1 MIVVHV
7 CFYYNDDNNKNDKHF
22 SSFTTR
28 MATPVKSAKKANK
41 KYIPVKTSF
50 NSPFSPSWSPL
61 PQNDMHFILKTL
73 KDKILSTGL
82 VKKEVKVFRPWKK
95 KKAQLPSVTSEAVPQ
110 VTQDAESQEAPRNG
124 WSDVAVRRQL
134 AIGINEVTKALER
147 NDLKL
152 LLVCKSVRPKH
163 MTNHLIALSMSR
175 GVPAC
180 QVPRLSQSLSVPL
193 GLKSVLALG
202 FRQSASKEE
211 EAFTDTIEAIKPKV
225 PPLDVPWLSLKPE
238 EEEEEKEVGEKKGQ
252 KRKLEAEVV
261 NESSSSSATLQPLK
275 VKRVIANPSKQTKK
289 KKRKS

>member
-1 MIVVHV
+1 
-7 CFYYNDDNNKNDKHF
+7 
-22 SSFTTR
+22 
-28 MATPVKSAKKANK
+28 MATPVNSAKKTSK

-50 NSPFSPSWSPL
+50 NSPFSPAWSPL

-73 KDKILSTGL
+73 EDKILSTGL

-95 KKAQLPSVTSEAVPQ
+95 KKVQLPSVTSEAPPQ
-110 VTQDAESQEAPRNG
+110 VTQDAESQEAPQNG
-124 WSDVAVRRQL
+124 WTDMAVRRQL

-147 NDLKL
+147 NQLKL

-163 MTNHLIALSMSR
+163 MTNHLIALSVSR

-180 QVPRLSQSLSVPL
+180 QVPRLSQSLSAPL

-202 FRQSASKEE
+202 FRQSASTEE
-211 EAFTDTIEAIKPKV
+211 EVFTDTIEAIKAKV
-225 PPLDVPWLSLKPE
+225 PSLDVAWLREAALSLKPE
-238 EEEEEKEVGEKKGQ
+238 GEEVGEKKGL

-275 VKRVIANPSKQTKK
+275 VKRVIANPTRQTGKK
-289 KKRKS
+289 KKRKP